1 MEPLARSILDFWF
14 GAPPHAARD
23 AWFRKDAAFDAD
35 IAAAFAGAVD
45 TALAGGFREW
55 DADPRGT
62 LARIVLL
69 DQFTRNMFR
78 DSPRAFAGDPLALAA
93 ARALVDSGA
102 DATLDPFE
110 RWFAYLPFEH
120 AESWPEQERALA
132 LFARL
137 RDDTGLAAPL
147 EWAEKHAAV
156 ILRFGRYPHRNAIL
170 GRTSTPE
177 EIAFLALPGS
187 RF

>member
-1 MEPLARSILDFWF
+1 M
-14 GAPPHAARD
+14 
-23 AWFRKDAAFDAD
+23 
-35 IAAAFAGAVD
+35 D

-102 DATLDPFE
+102 DATLDAFE

-120 AESWPEQERALA
+120 AEDLDMQDESMRLFGALA
-132 LFARL
+132 AEVPALA
-137 RDDTGLAAPL
+137 DTL
-147 EWAEKHAAV
+147 EWARRHQVVVA
-156 ILRFGRYPHRNAIL
+156 RFGRFPHRNAIL
-170 GRTSTPE
+170 GRVSTPE
-177 EIAFLALPGS
+177 EEAFLLEPGS